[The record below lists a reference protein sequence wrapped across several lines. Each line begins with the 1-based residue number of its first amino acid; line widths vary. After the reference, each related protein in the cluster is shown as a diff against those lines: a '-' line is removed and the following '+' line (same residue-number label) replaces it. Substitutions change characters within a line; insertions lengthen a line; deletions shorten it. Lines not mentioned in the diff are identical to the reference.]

1 MKGKKIFLL
10 EDNPIHREVIF
21 DGLED
26 AGYEIMKAQNVD
38 EANDILRDFTPD
50 LFILDIVIGTV
61 IRQGI
66 QFAEQLS
73 KNPKFKDIPVL
84 FISAHLD
91 EKNITENLDKETKAK
106 ILPKPFDFDQL
117 INKIR
122 EVLHEKK

>member
-1 MKGKKIFLL
+1 MKGKKILLL
-10 EDNPIHREVIF
+10 EDHPIHREVIF
-21 DGLED
+21 DGIED
-26 AGYEIMKAQNVD
+26 AGYEIMKAQNVED
-38 EANDILRDFTPD
+38 ANVILRDFTPD

-117 INKIR
+117 VNKIR
-122 EVLHEKK
+122 EVLHE